1 VAAAGGAGI
10 GAAAV
15 TDYAVASDVLR
26 AREAPA
32 AARERFAK
40 IYARPVVLEV
50 NELSRTFAAQ
60 GEDAGQVTALDRISF
75 RAHRRE
81 LLCVVGPSGCGKST
95 LGRIIAGLDEPTSG
109 AVLVDGAEVRGPG
122 SDRGMVFQGYTLFPW
137 RTVIEN
143 VAFGLEMKGLS
154 WSTAESE
161 ARPWVEMVGLGKFAN
176 AYPYQLSG
184 GMKQR
189 VAIARALVN
198 RPRILIMDEPF
209 GALDAQTRAQMQ
221 SYLIQIWRQVDV
233 TIVFVTHDLDE
244 AVYLADR
251 VLVMGS
257 HPGRIL
263 EAVEV
268 WVPRPREPAQLE
280 SELFLATKRH
290 LEALIH
296 RDRPAAADKL
306 PMIRMTMS
314 GDDVE

>member
-1 VAAAGGAGI
+1 MSESALAPVRVGE
-10 GAAAV
+10 V
-15 TDYAVASDVLR
+15 
-26 AREAPA
+26 PA

-50 NELSRTFAAQ
+50 NALSRTFA
-60 GEDAGQVTALDRISF
+60 GEDGEVNALDRISF

-81 LLCVVGPSGCGKST
+81 LLCVIGPSGCGKST
-95 LGRIIAGLDEPTSG
+95 LGRIIAGLDEPTGGSVVVG
-109 AVLVDGAEVRGPG
+109 GREVHGPG
-122 SDRGMVFQGYTLFPW
+122 SDRGMVFQSYTLFPW
-137 RTVIEN
+137 RTVMQN
-143 VAFGLEMKGLS
+143 VAFGLEVAGYS
-154 WSTAESE
+154 AGTAATE
-161 ARPWVEMVGLGKFAN
+161 ARPWVEMVGLEKFAN

-189 VAIARALVN
+189 VAIARALVT

-233 TIVFVTHDLDE
+233 TIVFITHDLDE

-251 VLVMGS
+251 VLVMGAC
-257 HPGRIL
+257 PGRIL
-263 EAVEV
+263 ETVEV
-268 WVPRPREPAQLE
+268 WVPRPREPSHLE
-280 SELFLATKRH
+280 SDLFLSTRRH

-296 RDRPAAADKL
+296 HDRPQVADKL
-306 PMIRMTMS
+306 PVIRMTLA